1 MISNSREGKPKSPT
15 AVFGGTRRTQTYHGV
30 KHLRAVARPSMYS
43 TQTIQTHVQMS
54 MSSFQ
59 CNMSYVKLGMHN
71 TGSDA
76 LDCLD
81 LLLILPLFFV
91 GVVDFSMPNFFFNSA
106 IEFKILAP
114 PSGSL
119 FMMRNCLLILSKVL
133 SCLRSTLTSI
143 LSVTTSEISSSIL
156 WHGR

>member
-1 MISNSREGKPKSPT
+1 
-15 AVFGGTRRTQTYHGV
+15 
-30 KHLRAVARPSMYS
+30 
-43 TQTIQTHVQMS
+43 
-54 MSSFQ
+54 
-59 CNMSYVKLGMHN
+59 MSYVKLGMHN
-71 TGSDA
+71 TVSDA

-81 LLLILPLFFV
+81 LLLILPLFCV
-91 GVVDFSMPNFFFNSA
+91 GVVDFSMPNFFFNTA

-156 WHGR
+156 WHGRWANRFVVVAFIVVIFRYTDGWLVWIWSCLMRLIVTYLDLLRSYWPLAASLH